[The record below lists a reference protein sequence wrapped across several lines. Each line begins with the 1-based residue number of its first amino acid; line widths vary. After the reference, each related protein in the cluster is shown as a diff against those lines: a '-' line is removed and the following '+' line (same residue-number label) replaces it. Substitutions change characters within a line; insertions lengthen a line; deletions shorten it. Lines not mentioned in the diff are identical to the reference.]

1 MIADGNIKTYYLHFK
16 SSAEKSKIEYKERLE
31 EILLVKEELRDYL
44 IKNKDNLFN
53 AYSIDLN
60 SFEDWVNNYYETS
73 ELLYKQCMRLLRVDE
88 SGEHRIVLIQA
99 SKYCNILR
107 NEYKLDKLI
116 ESCDKRAS
124 VTYKKYKEYV
134 TKYFNKV
141 HGCILKGEGYK
152 FDKGIGIYICNYWKI
167 EDNLRK
173 KIKKLDFDAT
183 NARKRELIA
192 KGLKPYDDREA
203 TWYKARHIPY
213 DGVEYRVYK
222 NDSHFYEFTFINSS
236 LFSNSSLEYDRTEY
250 INVKYRKL
258 GYRELADK
266 FCRTFEDIINLQV
279 DIKVKLNI
287 LLHKN
292 PTKYI
297 NFVRN
302 AERQKYTT

>member
-16 SSAEKSKIEYKERLE
+16 SSAEKSKITYKEKLK
-31 EILLVKEELRDYL
+31 EILLLKEELRNYV
-44 IKNKDNLFN
+44 IENKNALFETYN
-53 AYSIDLN
+53 IDLD
-60 SFEDWVNNYYETS
+60 SYEDWVNNSYETS
-73 ELLYKQCMRLLRVDE
+73 ELLYKQCMKLLRVDE
-88 SGEHRIVLIQA
+88 SGEHRIVLIQTA
-99 SKYCNILR
+99 KYCNILR
-107 NEYKLDKLI
+107 NEYKIYKLI
-116 ESCDKRAS
+116 ESCDKRIN
-124 VTYKKYKEYV
+124 VTYKKYREYV
-134 TKYFNKV
+134 TKYFSKV
-141 HGCILKGEGYK
+141 HACILRGEGYK

-167 EDNLRK
+167 DDKLRK

-192 KGLKPYDDREA
+192 KGLKPYDDKEA
-203 TWYKARHIPY
+203 VWYKARHIPY

-222 NDSHFYEFTFINSS
+222 DDSYFYDFTFVCSS
-236 LFSNSSLEYDRTEY
+236 LFTNYSLEYDRTEY

-266 FCRTFEDIINLQV
+266 FCRTFEDIVNLQV